1 MEVAVEIKD
10 YLPKRIRDRVVRVD
24 VDADFD
30 YNKNRSIQHYFIT
43 LDDGTEFDA
52 TTIKEI
58 GRASCRER
66 V

>member
-1 MEVAVEIKD
+1 MEIKD
-10 YLPKRIRDRVVRVD
+10 YLPKRIRDRVVRID

-52 TTIKEI
+52 TTIKELKETAKKI
-58 GRASCRER
+58 M
-66 V
+66 

>member
-1 MEVAVEIKD
+1 MEIKN

-52 TTIKEI
+52 TTIKELKETAKKI
-58 GRASCRER
+58 M
-66 V
+66 

>member
-1 MEVAVEIKD
+1 MEIKD

-43 LDDGTEFDA
+43 LDDEAEFA
-52 TTIKEI
+52 VYSSFKQ
-58 GRASCRER
+58 
-66 V
+66 

>member
-1 MEVAVEIKD
+1 MEIKD

-30 YNKNRSIQHYFIT
+30 YNKNRSIQHYLIT

-52 TTIKEI
+52 TTIKELKETAKKI
-58 GRASCRER
+58 M
-66 V
+66 

>member
-1 MEVAVEIKD
+1 MEIKD

-43 LDDGTEFDA
+43 LDDGTEFDV
-52 TTIKEI
+52 TTIKELKETAKKI
-58 GRASCRER
+58 M
-66 V
+66 

>member
-43 LDDGTEFDA
+43 LDDGTELDA
-52 TTIKEI
+52 TTIKELKETVKKI
-58 GRASCRER
+58 M
-66 V
+66 

>member
-1 MEVAVEIKD
+1 MEIKD

-43 LDDGTEFDA
+43 LDDGTELDA
-52 TTIKEI
+52 TTIKELKETVKKI
-58 GRASCRER
+58 M
-66 V
+66 